1 MNRRKLLQSL
11 AVLGLGKMA
20 AIPAAEA
27 AAPAAESTA
36 KKGIVLYCDLAID
49 PAREQEM
56 LDHYHNDF
64 RPAAVKFPGYIDLKM
79 VKIRKVMQGTPPGK
93 GIDYRFQLTYESEEA
108 RQKWISSP
116 IHKRLWPLI
125 DNTVVNRD
133 YPVLL
138 TDIV

>member
-1 MNRRKLLQSL
+1 MNRRKLLQYL
-11 AVLGLGKMA
+11 AVAGLGQIA
-20 AIPAAEA
+20 AAPIAEA
-27 AAPAAESTA
+27 AAPSASTGQ
-36 KKGIVLYCDLAID
+36 KGIILYCDLAID

-64 RPAAVKFPGYIDLKM
+64 KPAAEKFPGYMDLKM
-79 VKIRKVMQGTPPGK
+79 VKIHKVMQGSPAPEK
-93 GIDYRFQLTYESEEA
+93 GVNYRFQLAYKSEEA

-125 DNTVVNRD
+125 ENTVVNRN
-133 YPVLL
+133 YLVLL